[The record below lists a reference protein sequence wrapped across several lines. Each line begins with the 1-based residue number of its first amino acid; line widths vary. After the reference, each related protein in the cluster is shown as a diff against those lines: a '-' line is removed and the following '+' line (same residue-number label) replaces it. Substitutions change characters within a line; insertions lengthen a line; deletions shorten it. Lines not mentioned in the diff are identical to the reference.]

1 MYQLKGYK
9 LLLLLS
15 PCILKDNG
23 YSTTVNHTEKKKK
36 HLKNLLLCDTN
47 CVPQLSSFGP
57 NSLKLKNLSNKDLPS
72 ICCVINGGLSGSNIG
87 WEGDLDGCFQFS
99 SKSFFLSTE
108 VKIIN

>member
-1 MYQLKGYK
+1 MYFERQWIFNN
-9 LLLLLS
+9 S
-15 PCILKDNG
+15 QP
-23 YSTTVNHTEKKKK
+23 HRKKKN

-57 NSLKLKNLSNKDLPS
+57 NSLKLNNLSNKDLPS

>member
-23 YSTTVNHTEKKKK
+23 YSTTVNHIEKKKN

-57 NSLKLKNLSNKDLPS
+57 NSLKLNNLSNKDLPS